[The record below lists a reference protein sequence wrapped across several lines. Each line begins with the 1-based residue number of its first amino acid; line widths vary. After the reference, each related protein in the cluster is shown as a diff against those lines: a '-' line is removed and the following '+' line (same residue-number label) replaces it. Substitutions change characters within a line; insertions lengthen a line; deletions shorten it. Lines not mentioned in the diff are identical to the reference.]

1 MKKMLIASI
10 CCIFLLVASC
20 ATESAKISGKPPAK
34 TAKTISLPSGEVIH
48 DLNGE
53 WDAIIDPYGLAKEG
67 VNPYKQIIKITQKAE
82 SFEGVQMLDDQWLPK
97 GSLRIA
103 GKLANDGFYYV
114 NIYLLAGIF
123 TASGKISEDG
133 KQIVL
138 DDGKIA
144 RFTLT
149 RK

>member
-1 MKKMLIASI
+1 LDS
-10 CCIFLLVASC
+10 
-20 ATESAKISGKPPAK
+20 SG
-34 TAKTISLPSGEVIH
+34 
-48 DLNGE
+48 
-53 WDAIIDPYGLAKEG
+53 
-67 VNPYKQIIKITQKAE
+67 
-82 SFEGVQMLDDQWLPK
+82 LPK